1 MDGLD
6 REHTMRI
13 SNIKDYRNGDG
24 LRAASGRQAG
34 RQLLH
39 LSSLHSPST

>member
-24 LRAASGRQAG
+24 TAGGRQAATSP
-34 RQLLH
+34 LLSTY
-39 LSSLHSPST
+39 LTLHSAT